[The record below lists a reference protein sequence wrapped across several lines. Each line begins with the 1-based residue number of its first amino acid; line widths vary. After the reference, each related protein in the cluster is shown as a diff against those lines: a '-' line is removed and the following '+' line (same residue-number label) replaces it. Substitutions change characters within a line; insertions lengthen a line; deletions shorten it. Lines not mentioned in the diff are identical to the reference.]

1 MQSTPEKTGVKF
13 HGEPLPVCG
22 ASMPQNCMMKNASE
36 KTTIKPPA
44 GDCTGLPKLTRGA
57 TCMSVERALFAF
69 GGSMVMLTSLL
80 ALFHH
85 PNWTWFTLFIGFNC
99 LQSSFTGF
107 CPPTWVMK
115 KFGMKT
121 EAQLALENAS

>member
-1 MQSTPEKTGVKF
+1 
-13 HGEPLPVCG
+13 
-22 ASMPQNCMMKNASE
+22 MKIPPE
-36 KTTIKPPA
+36 KTTIWAIVDKISVPA
-44 GDCTGLPKLTRGA
+44 PIYLTQGV
-57 TCMSVERALFAF
+57 TMSVERALFAF
-69 GGSMVMLTSLL
+69 GGTMVMLTSLL

-121 EAQLALENAS
+121 EAQLALERSG

>member
-1 MQSTPEKTGVKF
+1 VGWQLVLHAIAVHDEKQTRNDYY
-13 HGEPLPVCG
+13 LG
-22 ASMPQNCMMKNASE
+22 ASRWL
-36 KTTIKPPA
+36 
-44 GDCTGLPKLTRGA
+44 LPDRLIVNRRVS
-57 TCMSVERALFAF
+57 MSIERAMFAF
-69 GGSMVMLTSLL
+69 GGVMVMLTSLL

-121 EAQLALENAS
+121 EAQLALEKTG